1 MNRNVPLTEE
11 ERKGMS
17 EKLKLFFSDN
27 EEDWKKL
34 TIEETTYI
42 YEKTIELEN
51 SVMVQGLIENIFKIE
66 KSVERMEFMLTELLR
81 RTNTL

>member
-11 ERKGMS
+11 ERKSMS